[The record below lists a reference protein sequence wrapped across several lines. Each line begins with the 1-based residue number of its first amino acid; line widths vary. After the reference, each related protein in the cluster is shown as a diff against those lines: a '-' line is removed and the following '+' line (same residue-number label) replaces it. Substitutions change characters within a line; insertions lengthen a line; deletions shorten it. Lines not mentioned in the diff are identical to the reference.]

1 MERAWREKRVVE
13 LREIRIRRRLLGE
26 VLVTAL
32 VFGQRE
38 IPRQILQNALQNVE
52 FGFVH
57 KFDDKTVA
65 IGSHEKRT

>member
-1 MERAWREKRVVE
+1 MA
-13 LREIRIRRRLLGE
+13 
-26 VLVTAL
+26 AL

-38 IPRQILQNALQNVE
+38 IARQILENALQNVE

-65 IGSHEKRT
+65 VGSHEKRT